1 MPDDPGEIE
10 HVDAVLKLLSVMTGD
25 RRYELTI
32 PEGKEVST
40 MCEVAQKLEERGMIK
55 GEAKGRAEGEAKGR
69 AEGSIDGMNRL
80 SKLVN
85 HLARQGKTDEI
96 LKVTSDPEY
105 RDQMLK
111 AFIVSEIKN
120 FAYYNAPR
128 GCARIL

>member
-32 PEGKEVST
+32 PERKEVST

-55 GEAKGRAEGEAKGR
+55 GEAKGR